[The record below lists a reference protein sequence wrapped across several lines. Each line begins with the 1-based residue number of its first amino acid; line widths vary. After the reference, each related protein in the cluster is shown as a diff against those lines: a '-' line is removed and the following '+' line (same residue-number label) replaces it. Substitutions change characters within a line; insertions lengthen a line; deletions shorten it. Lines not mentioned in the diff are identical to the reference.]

1 MFLGLPRL
9 EVNLFKA
16 TIEQPVLKS
25 PANSQCIVLYVRHAK
40 TTPYLF
46 FVPMLCLLI
55 YKHTLNT
62 SVKLIYMILS
72 STFLW
77 SRKLYDLGHND
88 SCTYE

>member
-1 MFLGLPRL
+1 MLLGLPRL

-46 FVPMLCLLI
+46 FVPMLCLLK

-62 SVKLIYMILS
+62 SIQTDLHDTIQYFSLVKE
-72 STFLW
+72 T
-77 SRKLYDLGHND
+77 K
-88 SCTYE
+88 